1 MLFVTSKGGG
11 LKDEIGQ
18 LLKTMPWLF
27 IEKIHA
33 DLVTLMTDTTENL
46 GKEAQRYYGFN
57 TPQRLFVGYTL
68 AVLVDLTVLN
78 LFEEYWSYVT
88 IQSFT
93 ISLAAAILLQVL
105 LKLSIAAEHRIANY
119 FKSKQGV
126 LPKVLR
132 GLFTYVILVGSK
144 IIMLEAINI
153 MFGDKVVFT
162 GPLNGVVAFFAVIFI
177 ILIAEITVGKIYFAL
192 EDKTAKSPET

>member
-1 MLFVTSKGGG
+1 M
-11 LKDEIGQ
+11 
-18 LLKTMPWLF
+18 
-27 IEKIHA
+27 
-33 DLVTLMTDTTENL
+33 
-46 GKEAQRYYGFN
+46 
-57 TPQRLFVGYTL
+57 GYTL

-119 FKSKQGV
+119 FKSKKGV
-126 LPKVLR
+126 SPKVLR
-132 GLFTYVILVGSK
+132 GLSTYVILVGSK
-144 IIMLEAINI
+144 IIMLEAINL

-192 EDKTAKSPET
+192 EDKTVKE